1 MATIFTRAIRDA
13 LQREN
18 LTQVDLAKHL
28 SVSTAYLSDVMHGN
42 RSVSEERAQ
51 SICDL
56 LKINMDMYYVSRGN
70 IPTDLYDALGPD
82 GLVRALAELREN
94 HV

>member
-18 LTQVDLAKHL
+18 LTQGDLAKHL
-28 SVSTAYLSDVMHGN
+28 GVSSPYLSDIMHGN

-51 SICDL
+51 TICDL
-56 LKINMDMYYVSRGN
+56 LTIDMDVYYVSRGN
-70 IPTDLYDALGPD
+70 IPTDLYDSLGSD
-82 GLVRALAELREN
+82 GIVRALAELRDN